1 MRLLLN
7 SLELTFSHG
16 GCFVSGITFGSPDRP
31 FDQQISRLSEVAFL
45 AHRAWVAARIVSLP
59 SEVAVHANASV
70 GKVRYGRSPVAL
82 WRFSLE
88 AVSQKEMILP

>member
-31 FDQQISRLSEVAFL
+31 FDQQISLLSEVAFL
-45 AHRAWVAARIVSLP
+45 PHRAWVAARIVSLP
-59 SEVAVHANASV
+59 WKSLSTRTRVS
-70 GKVRYGRSPVAL
+70 GKSGTA
-82 WRFSLE
+82 E
-88 AVSQKEMILP
+88 AQWHSGDFR